1 MRKCWSIGLYLF
13 EHLTSQAIQFRE
25 PAASKVPKKRH
36 GLSGTTWKSR
46 KRGSKGLEIELLA
59 RFWQAN
65 AIKVRHFSSFA
76 LTVGVG
82 QFSVLSSQFSVFSFQ
97 FSVFSFQHSALGLR
111 DRNRELLPAHCPLF
125 LRCCRDGA
133 GLHRIGSSGTGH
145 GGVELAGSRG
155 VECVG
160 CQVGAAA

>member
-1 MRKCWSIGLYLF
+1 MF
-13 EHLTSQAIQFRE
+13 EHLTSEAIQFRE
-25 PAASKVPKKRH
+25 PASSKVPKKSH

-82 QFSVLSSQFSVFSFQ
+82 QFSVLSSQFSVLSSQ
-97 FSVFSFQHSALGLR
+97 FSVFGTQLSVCGIAIENCSLR
-111 DRNRELLPAHCPLF
+111 TVHCF
-125 LRCCRDGA
+125 Y
-133 GLHRIGSSGTGH
+133 
-145 GGVELAGSRG
+145 
-155 VECVG
+155 
-160 CQVGAAA
+160 GAAAMALACTGSVPVALVTAELSLPAVVESNV

>member
-1 MRKCWSIGLYLF
+1 LYFF

-25 PAASKVPKKRH
+25 PAASKVPKKSH

-76 LTVGVG
+76 LTVGDSFQLSVVSC
-82 QFSVLSSQFSVFSFQ
+82 QFSVLS
-97 FSVFSFQHSALGLR
+97 LR
-111 DRNRELLPAHCPLF
+111 VGNCELTTVH
-125 LRCCRDGA
+125 
-133 GLHRIGSSGTGH
+133 
-145 GGVELAGSRG
+145 
-155 VECVG
+155 
-160 CQVGAAA
+160 

>member
-1 MRKCWSIGLYLF
+1 MF

-46 KRGSKGLEIELLA
+46 KRGSKGLKIELLA
-59 RFWQAN
+59 RFWQEN
-65 AIKVRHFSSFA
+65 ATKMRYFSAFA

-82 QFSVLSSQFSVFSFQ
+82 QFSVLSSQFSVLSSQ
-97 FSVFSFQHSALGLR
+97 FLVRSLR
-111 DRNRELLPAHCPLF
+111 YATENCSLFTAHCPLF

-133 GLHRIGSSGTGH
+133 GLDGIGSGGTGQ
-145 GGVELAGSRG
+145 GGVEHAGSCG
-155 VECVG
+155 VEG
-160 CQVGAAA
+160 KGRQVGAAA

>member
-1 MRKCWSIGLYLF
+1 LYLF

-25 PAASKVPKKRH
+25 PAASKVPKKSH

-76 LTVGVG
+76 LTVGDSF
-82 QFSVLSSQFSVFSFQ
+82 QLFSFQLSVVSFQ
-97 FSVFSFQHSALGLR
+97 FSIC
-111 DRNRELLPAHCPLF
+111 ELV
-125 LRCCRDGA
+125 
-133 GLHRIGSSGTGH
+133 T
-145 GGVELAGSRG
+145 VN
-155 VECVG
+155 
-160 CQVGAAA
+160 